1 MPPKSK
7 KKDAATDDR
16 QGALTI
22 QEATELPLEEISG
35 LCLRALSDRRELLA
49 IGDESFVI
57 VAVDLDAGG
66 RAGEARRHDLRAL
79 ISAESGKRGGSQ
91 WEGIAADGDGRVFV
105 LQENPGMVFVL
116 NAALESLLHVI
127 ELRVDDE
134 RGPAGDWLA
143 DENSRGE
150 GIVPLANGHLLVVK
164 EKRPRLF
171 VEFGPKGDRAQGVS
185 PALLMPGMVPLPAE
199 RRAVYVALQAWT
211 VEGADDVVDL
221 SDIAVGPK
229 GGLYLLSDE
238 ERCLLRVDAHL
249 PAEGGAARVVA
260 RWELPKKMKKPE
272 GLVMLEDGSPLVA
285 VDAAE
290 GRDNLFLL
298 APIEG

>member
-1 MPPKSK
+1 MPTKIK
-7 KKDAATDDR
+7 KKADAKDDPR
-16 QGALTI
+16 GTLTI
-22 QEATELPLEEISG
+22 REATELPLEEISG
-35 LCLRALSDRRELLA
+35 LCLRARSDRRELLA

-57 VAVDLDAGG
+57 VAVDLDAAG

-79 ISAESGKRGGSQ
+79 VSAETSKRGGSQ
-91 WEGIAADGDGRVFV
+91 WEAIAADGEGRVFV

-150 GIVPLANGHLLVVK
+150 GIVPLGNGHLLIVK
-164 EKRPRLF
+164 EKRPPLF
-171 VEFGPKGDRAQGVS
+171 VEFGPRGDRAQGVS

-211 VEGADDVVDL
+211 VEGAEDLADL

-229 GGLYLLSDE
+229 GELYLLSDE

-249 PAEGGAARVVA
+249 PAEGGAARVDG
-260 RWELPKKMKKPE
+260 RWELPKKVKKPE
-272 GLVMLEDGSPLVA
+272 GLVVLDDGSPLVA
-285 VDAAE
+285 VDVEE

-298 APIEG
+298 API